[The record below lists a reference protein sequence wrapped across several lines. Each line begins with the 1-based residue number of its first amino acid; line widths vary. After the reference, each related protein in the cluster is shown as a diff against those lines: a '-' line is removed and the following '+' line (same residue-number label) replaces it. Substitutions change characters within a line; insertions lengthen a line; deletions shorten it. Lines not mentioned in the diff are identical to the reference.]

1 MRLALLLMECR
12 NMADR
17 QCHEKNYDCMKAIK
31 VVLYSDCNLKTH
43 VSEIEYRVFGFEN
56 HLIAPLKCT
65 DTRDMGST
73 FHVPS
78 LSFANKVLIVLHNK
92 IMSWLINSV
101 SHSFLWSFT
110 ICVYCEQEKERG
122 RDAKRKGIYSSSRY
136 FCKIILLYCNRV
148 TELQI

>member
-1 MRLALLLMECR
+1 MPWKKLRL
-12 NMADR
+12 
-17 QCHEKNYDCMKAIK
+17 HESNKSGLIQWLQSQNSCIGNWISCIWFRKSSNCATQKCM
-31 VVLYSDCNLKTH
+31 S
-43 VSEIEYRVFGFEN
+43 
-56 HLIAPLKCT
+56 KCT
-65 DTRDMGST
+65 DTRNMGST
-73 FHVPS
+73 LHVPS